1 MEAARVSITSHL
13 EAPIIIQG
21 ALDSGAIAGSFNMI
35 SQQVVYVLA
44 QAMADTNTVAI
55 VRYVKKDDA
64 DPQVMVLRPNPSC
77 VDATLYMYRI
87 PFRVR
92 YSISLFIHSCPIH
105 TFIYYYSCPIHLICL
120 CVVLLLL
127 LCTFI
132 GRFESIYIPIA

>member
-1 MEAARVSITSHL
+1 
-13 EAPIIIQG
+13 
-21 ALDSGAIAGSFNMI
+21 MI

-92 YSISLFIHSCPIH
+92 YSISLFIHS
-105 TFIYYYSCPIHLICL
+105 FIHLL
-120 CVVLLLL
+120 LFLPHSFNMSLRRAAATVVYIHRKIRINLYSHRLMIVQMLQIYLEARGQPYLLSS
-127 LCTFI
+127 T
-132 GRFESIYIPIA
+132 R